1 MSIDIRGDKSFR
13 DCFPKPVANRRDLV
27 IWIAEIVYPSEF
39 KVGAA
44 NRRKVTKR
52 VKKTVADHAAK
63 GAIKDLGEH
72 TYNVADFFE
81 WACARPKWAAALST
95 VPDIT
100 KNATVDLA
108 GLDINAHVGV
118 AHTYTVPRTYE
129 EAVAALNSCR
139 LDCQAQQERI
149 LQLESENQTLQEKL
163 RVKAEHKKRS
173 SEHGKKGAGVKRGGT
188 Y

>member
-1 MSIDIRGDKSFR
+1 MSIDIRGGKSFR
-13 DCFPKPVANRRDLV
+13 DCFPKPVANRHDLV
-27 IWIAEIVYPSEF
+27 EWIAKMVYPSEY

-52 VKKTVADHAAK
+52 VKKAIADHTAK
-63 GAIKDLGEH
+63 GAIKDLGGH
-72 TYNVADFFE
+72 TYNVAAFFE

-95 VPDIT
+95 VADIT
-100 KNATVDLA
+100 KNATVDLT
-108 GLDINAHVGV
+108 GLNITAHVGV
-118 AHTYTVPRTYE
+118 THTYAVPRTYE
-129 EAVAALNSCR
+129 EAVAALHSCH
-139 LDCQAQQERI
+139 LDCQAHRERI

-163 RVKAEHKKRS
+163 RAKSEHKKRS

>member
-1 MSIDIRGDKSFR
+1 MSIDAREGKSFR
-13 DCFPKPVANRRDLV
+13 DCFPNPIANRRDLV
-27 IWIAEIVYPSEF
+27 AWTAEIVYPSEF
-39 KVGAA
+39 RFGTAK
-44 NRRKVTKR
+44 RRLVVKR
-52 VKKTVADHAAK
+52 VKKMVADHTAK
-63 GAIKDLGEH
+63 GAIKDLGGH

-100 KNATVDLA
+100 KNATVDLT
-108 GLDINAHVGV
+108 GLDITAHVGV
-118 AHTYTVPRTYE
+118 THTYAVPRTYE
-129 EAVAALNSCR
+129 EAVAALHSCR
-139 LDCQAQQERI
+139 LDCQAHRERI

-163 RVKAEHKKRS
+163 RAKSEHKKRS

>member
-1 MSIDIRGDKSFR
+1 MSIDIREGMSFR
-13 DCFPKPVANRRDLV
+13 DSFPNPVANRRDLV
-27 IWIAEIVYPSEF
+27 EWIAKIVYPSEF
-39 KVGAA
+39 RVGAA

-52 VKKTVADHAAK
+52 VKKMVADHTAK
-63 GAIKDLGEH
+63 GAIKDLGGH

-81 WACARPKWAAALST
+81 WACMRSQWAAALAT

-118 AHTYTVPRTYE
+118 THTYTVPRTYE
-129 EAVAALNSCR
+129 EAVAALHSCR

-163 RVKAEHKKRS
+163 RAKAELKKRS

-188 Y
+188 F